1 MEIYL
6 LTLQRHM
13 SVGFNICPSGR
24 RRIFCSKERYIC
36 LSASKNL
43 TVYLSGLR
51 CCCLVRDVVVGFEM
65 LLSGLECYVK
75 IKVSLSGSIHIS
87 QSCICSFK
95 ESLEHSKAD
104 YLSPE

>member
-1 MEIYL
+1 
-6 LTLQRHM
+6 M
-13 SVGFNICPSGR
+13 SVGFKKFNGVSVG
-24 RRIFCSKERYIC
+24 FKM
-36 LSASKNL
+36 L
-43 TVYLSGLR
+43 LSGSR
-51 CCCLVRDVVVGFEM
+51 CCCRVRDVVVGFEM